1 MTSLLCFLSVHVMY
15 TAIKKMLLKRQ
26 QFSENKVGLYS
37 CCILTLSSLKHMLQS
52 DYTLF
57 AHSQGGEQLTLC
69 WWHFFSQ
76 QTIMLFVSSVIMCSL
91 LLTLSYCRGL
101 WTSRMSRHAYTHK
114 HYEWNVMSSVLGL
127 CHQLLRLY
135 SGSDRWMNDCGAL
148 LE

>member
-69 WWHFFSQ
+69 
-76 QTIMLFVSSVIMCSL
+76 
-91 LLTLSYCRGL
+91 
-101 WTSRMSRHAYTHK
+101 
-114 HYEWNVMSSVLGL
+114 
-127 CHQLLRLY
+127 
-135 SGSDRWMNDCGAL
+135 
-148 LE
+148 